1 MYQISMRLNRYGAIL
16 LAWTWCASLLL
27 PGLREWTASD
37 TLSGLQVFVTLL
49 SAMVIIDKP
58 LARLSFEEVS
68 RELAGISLE
77 EATETFWHEQQ
88 QRRRDAE
95 RHK

>member
-1 MYQISMRLNRYGAIL
+1 MYQILLRLNRYGAIL
-16 LAWTWCASLLL
+16 LALTWCTSLLL
-27 PGLREWTASD
+27 PEMRQWMGLD
-37 TLSGLQVFVTLL
+37 TLSGLQVFVTML

-77 EATETFWHEQQ
+77 EATEKFWHEEQ

-95 RHK
+95 RRK